1 MLRKNSQTNVFYTLN
16 GIKSMLK
23 YTAKK
28 LRVILLDRDGVINQ
42 EPGPILTPEQ
52 FVMIPKSAAA
62 VARLNAKGWQCFV
75 ITNQAAFA
83 RGDLSETV
91 FQTITAK
98 MVSELEKSGAHI
110 DGQYYCP
117 HHPDWKN
124 GQRRKEPKPCAC
136 RKPGT
141 LLLEQ
146 AAAEHGFSAA
156 ESVLIGD
163 STGDFEA
170 AAKWGTCSIGVR
182 TGHAG
187 QDGKASAEPD
197 YWKADLWDAV
207 EFLLENSS

>member
-1 MLRKNSQTNVFYTLN
+1 MSNSNFNNL
-16 GIKSMLK
+16 G
-23 YTAKK
+23 
-28 LRVILLDRDGVINQ
+28 VILLDRDGVINE
-42 EPGPILTPEQ
+42 EPGPILSPEQ

-62 VARLNAKGWQCFV
+62 VARLNARGWRCFV

-83 RGDLSETV
+83 RCDLSESV
-91 FQTITAK
+91 FQTITEK
-98 MVSELEKSGAHI
+98 MYSELEKSAAHI

-117 HHPDWKN
+117 HHPDWEN
-124 GQRRKEPKPCAC
+124 GQRRAEPKPCAC

-146 AAAEHGFSAA
+146 AAAENGFSA
-156 ESVLIGD
+156 EETVLIGD
-163 STGDFEA
+163 STTDFAA

-197 YWKADLWDAV
+197 YWKTDLWEAV

>member
-62 VARLNAKGWQCFV
+62 VARLNVKGWQCFV

-163 STGDFEA
+163 STGDFAA

>member
-1 MLRKNSQTNVFYTLN
+1 
-16 GIKSMLK
+16 MLK

-98 MVSELEKSGAHI
+98 MGSELEKSGAHI

-124 GQRRKEPKPCAC
+124 GQRIKEPKPCAC

-207 EFLLENSS
+207 DFLLENSS

>member
-83 RGDLSETV
+83 RGDLSETI

-98 MVSELEKSGAHI
+98 MGSELEKSGAHI

-163 STGDFEA
+163 SIGDFAA

>member
-1 MLRKNSQTNVFYTLN
+1 
-16 GIKSMLK
+16 MLK

-98 MVSELEKSGAHI
+98 MGSELEKSGAHI

-124 GQRRKEPKPCAC
+124 GQRIKEPKPCAC

-163 STGDFEA
+163 SIGDFAA

>member
-1 MLRKNSQTNVFYTLN
+1 MDTLN

-83 RGDLSETV
+83 RGDLSETI

-98 MVSELEKSGAHI
+98 MGSELEKSGAHI

-163 STGDFEA
+163 SIGDFAA

>member
-1 MLRKNSQTNVFYTLN
+1 
-16 GIKSMLK
+16 MLK

-83 RGDLSETV
+83 RGDLSETI

-98 MVSELEKSGAHI
+98 MGSELEKSGAHI

-163 STGDFEA
+163 SIGDFAA

>member
-1 MLRKNSQTNVFYTLN
+1 M
-16 GIKSMLK
+16 IK

-98 MVSELEKSGAHI
+98 MGSELEKSGAHI

-163 STGDFEA
+163 SIGDFAA

>member
-1 MLRKNSQTNVFYTLN
+1 
-16 GIKSMLK
+16 MLK

-146 AAAEHGFSAA
+146 AAAEQGFSAA
-156 ESVLIGD
+156 ESVVIGD
-163 STGDFEA
+163 SAGDFAA
-170 AAKWGTCSIGVR
+170 AAKGGTCSIGVR

-207 EFLLENSS
+207 GFFLEHFS

>member
-124 GQRRKEPKPCAC
+124 GQRIKEPKPCAC

-163 STGDFEA
+163 SIGDFAA

>member
-163 STGDFEA
+163 SIGDFAA

>member
-1 MLRKNSQTNVFYTLN
+1 
-16 GIKSMLK
+16 MLK

-98 MVSELEKSGAHI
+98 MGSELEKSGAHI

-124 GQRRKEPKPCAC
+124 GQRIKEPKPCAC

-163 STGDFEA
+163 SIGDFAA

-207 EFLLENSS
+207 EFLLEN

>member
-1 MLRKNSQTNVFYTLN
+1 LDTLN

-98 MVSELEKSGAHI
+98 MGSELEKSGAHI

-163 STGDFEA
+163 SIGDFAA

>member
-1 MLRKNSQTNVFYTLN
+1 
-16 GIKSMLK
+16 MLK

-98 MVSELEKSGAHI
+98 MGSELEKSGAHI

-163 STGDFEA
+163 SIGDFAA

>member
-1 MLRKNSQTNVFYTLN
+1 MDTLN

-42 EPGPILTPEQ
+42 EPGPILTPEK

-83 RGDLSETV
+83 RGDLSESI

-98 MVSELEKSGAHI
+98 MGSELEKSGAHI

-163 STGDFEA
+163 SIGDFAA

>member
-1 MLRKNSQTNVFYTLN
+1 MDTLN

-98 MVSELEKSGAHI
+98 MGSELEKSGAHI

>member
-1 MLRKNSQTNVFYTLN
+1 MDTLN

-98 MVSELEKSGAHI
+98 MGSELEKSGAHI

-163 STGDFEA
+163 SIGDFAA